1 MEEAMMVSCVCFQ
14 IVRSFMRT
22 VPMPWPALEGLL
34 KFLWQKAP
42 KSSCKHGLKWSNTKS
57 TLASSMQS
65 RAAEE
70 EAPSSSGAVEMT
82 LVRISLKAASS
93 SKSGH
98 KAWEV
103 RARALQKSSY
113 VSLLAPWSQLCTT
126 LWKMM
131 SASARVMDCSGDET
145 PPVPARVP
153 APLPLLWSENAAAG
167 CGSRSSICAAS
178 PADWDD
184 ANFLQQ
190 LHPLR
195 GAHQLCVH
203 ALTVGAPP
211 LKLAAQSLVELLRNE
226 GLRSLLEEY
235 LLLLVLEGR
244 ICLQVLHEA
253 IEPHLYRGSPA
264 IILHDLL
271 GHRRHMARAEAP
283 RLPTI
288 VAVGSSILVATE
300 FMCHMP
306 PPTTEGVGVT
316 VEGVGHDVDGKFNMA
331 QRQWGRAISSG
342 TGGNFWCTLKL
353 L

>member
-1 MEEAMMVSCVCFQ
+1 MGSQGPGLGAHPDSGAAPGVPSRRAPSPQSEIAEDCIPATSPGRRVGSAPSMEEAMMVSCVCFQ

-131 SASARVMDCSGDET
+131 SASARVMDCSGDE
-145 PPVPARVP
+145 PCSPCACAR
-153 APLPLLWSENAAAG
+153 ACTAAA
-167 CGSRSSICAAS
+167 A
-178 PADWDD
+178 
-184 ANFLQQ
+184 
-190 LHPLR
+190 
-195 GAHQLCVH
+195 
-203 ALTVGAPP
+203 
-211 LKLAAQSLVELLRNE
+211 VE
-226 GLRSLLEEY
+226 
-235 LLLLVLEGR
+235 
-244 ICLQVLHEA
+244 
-253 IEPHLYRGSPA
+253 
-264 IILHDLL
+264 
-271 GHRRHMARAEAP
+271 
-283 RLPTI
+283 
-288 VAVGSSILVATE
+288 
-300 FMCHMP
+300 
-306 PPTTEGVGVT
+306 
-316 VEGVGHDVDGKFNMA
+316 
-331 QRQWGRAISSG
+331 
-342 TGGNFWCTLKL
+342 
-353 L
+353 